1 MGKNSIFNDL
11 VSNIELKDVDMRKIY
26 DDSINYMYGKN
37 NNVIEVKESE
47 ITRVMVNNIR
57 HTKTNYDKSL
67 KKIRKINDN
76 KNTYYHIY
84 KNDILSEIENKYPV
98 LGEECNRQKTV
109 LPMARLVKKKKK
121 RKYYRKN
128 K

>member
-76 KNTYYHIY
+76 KDTYYHIY

-98 LGEECNRQKTV
+98 LREECNRQKTV

>member
-76 KNTYYHIY
+76 KDTYYHIY

-98 LGEECNRQKTV
+98 LREECNRQKTV
-109 LPMARLVKKKKK
+109 LPIARLVPKKKK

>member
-1 MGKNSIFNDL
+1 MGKNSIFNEL

-26 DDSINYMYGKN
+26 DDSINYIYGKN

-47 ITRVMVNNIR
+47 IIRVMVNNIR
-57 HTKTNYDKSL
+57 HAKTNYDKSL

-76 KNTYYHIY
+76 KDTYYHIY

-109 LPMARLVKKKKK
+109 LPMARLVPKKKK
-121 RKYYRKN
+121 RKYYHKN

>member
-1 MGKNSIFNDL
+1 MGKNNIFNQLISDI
-11 VSNIELKDVDMRKIY
+11 NIQDDSIRNIY
-26 DDSINYMYGKN
+26 DDSIKYMYG
-37 NNVIEVKESE
+37 NNVPIEIKESQLN
-47 ITRVMVNNIR
+47 RVMVNYIR
-57 HTKTNYDKSL
+57 HAKSNYNKSL

-76 KNTYYHIY
+76 KDTYYHIY

>member
-76 KNTYYHIY
+76 KDTYYHIY
-84 KNDILSEIENKYPV
+84 KNDILREIENKYPV

>member
-11 VSNIELKDVDMRKIY
+11 VSNIELKDVDIRKIY

-67 KKIRKINDN
+67 KKIRKINDS
-76 KNTYYHIY
+76 KETYYHIY
-84 KNDILSEIENKYPV
+84 KNNILSEIENKYPV

-109 LPMARLVKKKKK
+109 LPMARLVKKKNK
-121 RKYYRKN
+121 RKYYKN
-128 K
+128 I